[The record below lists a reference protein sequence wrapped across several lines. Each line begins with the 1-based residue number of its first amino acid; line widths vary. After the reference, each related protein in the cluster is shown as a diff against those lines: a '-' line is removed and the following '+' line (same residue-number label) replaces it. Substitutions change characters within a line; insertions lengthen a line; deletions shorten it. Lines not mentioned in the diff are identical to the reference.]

1 MESNRREE
9 GEEVEEEGQV
19 DEQEGEV
26 EEEEEVRRTQVETT
40 AR

>member
-40 AR
+40 VR